1 MPEHDLPS
9 PPDEPRYSQKQV
21 ALFAIFLV
29 LLVPGLIVMGEV
41 SARVVMSL
49 AYGVKGKSY
58 GIYSGDPVLG
68 HIPAPNTYNHL
79 TSLNDRAFRN
89 RENVIEPKPKGALR
103 LIAYGGS
110 TTFSYNLPTEK
121 TWPYMLQRRMRE
133 KLGDMAHQVLNGGVV
148 LWSIS
153 HAYERAK
160 RDIPVLKPDYVLLYA
175 GINEESNAL
184 YLEASGPGIRKL
196 VDRNEFGV
204 AADNYIASS
213 WLHRN
218 SLLFKLFRKAFVSVT
233 GGDFGDAKSKLFTG
247 DTPDVHVM
255 TNYVKVLESFVRLAR
270 KHGAELIFIIQ
281 ASTEENPGL
290 KRLTSYSRSGGDHV
304 RPLGVKVVDARDM
317 VRGYQGKPGE
327 LFESPIH
334 YSEKG
339 ARVFADYLFQRIFQG
354 TIRP

>member
-1 MPEHDLPS
+1 MPEHDS
-9 PPDEPRYSQKQV
+9 PPPPGETRFSQKRV
-21 ALFAIFLV
+21 ALFTIFLV
-29 LLVPGLIVMGEV
+29 LLVPGLIVLGEV

-121 TWPYMLQRRMRE
+121 TWTYMLQRRMRE
-133 KLGDMAHQVLNGGVV
+133 EIGDTAHQVLNGGVV

-160 RDIPVLKPDYVLLYA
+160 RDIPVLKPDYVLLYS

-184 YLEASGPGIRKL
+184 YLEASGPGIQNL
-196 VDRNEFGV
+196 VVGHKFGV
-204 AADNYIASS
+204 PADNYIASS

-218 SLLFKLFRKAFVSVT
+218 SLLFKIFRKGFISVT
-233 GGDFGDAKSKLFTG
+233 EGDLGDSKPGMFSG
-247 DTPDVHVM
+247 EIPDVHVL
-255 TNYVKVLESFVRLAR
+255 TNYVKVLDSFVRLTR
-270 KHGAELIFIIQ
+270 KHGAKLIFIIQ

-290 KRLTSYSRSGGDHV
+290 KRLTSYSRTGGKHV
-304 RPLGVKVVDARDM
+304 RPLGVKVIDARDM
-317 VRGYQGKPGE
+317 VRRYKGKPEE

-339 ARVFADYLFQRIFQG
+339 AQVLADYLFQHIF
-354 TIRP
+354 